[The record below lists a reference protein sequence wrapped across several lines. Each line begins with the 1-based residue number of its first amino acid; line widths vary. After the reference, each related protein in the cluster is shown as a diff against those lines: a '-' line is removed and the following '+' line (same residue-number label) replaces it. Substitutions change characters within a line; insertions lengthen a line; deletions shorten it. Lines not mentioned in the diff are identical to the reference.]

1 MARRIYNID
10 FMGVRQIAFWISGVL
25 MVGSLVL
32 LAVFGLNYG
41 LEFTG
46 GTLVEMSFA
55 QPTDPDKVRDVLEKA
70 GFKNSVVQNAGTP
83 RDVVVRTPPVAG
95 HETQKLGNEI
105 GDTLGKNFD
114 GAKVNRIEFV
124 GPVVG
129 GELRDSAGIGLLL
142 SLLSI
147 GIYVM
152 FRYTAK
158 FAIGALVALIHDPV
172 ITLGAFAAFRWTFD
186 LPSLA
191 AVLAIIGYSIND
203 TVVIFDRIRENFRT
217 VRKAT
222 PIETINLSLN
232 QTLDRS
238 IGTHFMTMLMVIA
251 LLFLGGEV
259 VRGFSLALFIG
270 VIVGA
275 YSSIYIAANIVVLL
289 GIKREEFLLP
299 EKERDTAP

>member
-1 MARRIYNID
+1 MARRVYNID
-10 FMGVRQIAFWISGVL
+10 FMGVRKIAFWISGVL
-25 MVGSLVL
+25 IVGSFAL
-32 LAVFGLNYG
+32 LGWKGLNYG

-55 QPTDPDKVRDVLEKA
+55 EPTDPDKVREVLEQA
-70 GFKNSVVQNAGTP
+70 GFANSVVQNAGTP
-83 RDVVVRTPPVAG
+83 RDVVVRTPPVVG
-95 HETQKLGNEI
+95 HEMQKLGNEI
-105 GDTLGKNFD
+105 GDTLGKHFD
-114 GAKVNRIEFV
+114 GSKVNRIEFV

-142 SLLSI
+142 SLVSI
-147 GIYVM
+147 GVYVM

-158 FAIGALVALIHDPV
+158 FAIGALVALVHDPV
-172 ITLGAFAAFRWTFD
+172 ITLGAFALFRWTFD

-222 PIETINLSLN
+222 PVETINLSLN

-238 IGTHFMTMLMVIA
+238 IGTHFMTMLMVVA
-251 LLFLGGEV
+251 LLFVGGEV

>member
-1 MARRIYNID
+1 MARRVYNID
-10 FMGVRQIAFWISGVL
+10 FMGVRRGAFVLSGVL
-25 MVGSLVL
+25 MIVSIVL

-46 GTLVEMSFA
+46 GTLVEMSFSE
-55 QPTDPDKVRDVLEKA
+55 PTDPDKVRDILEKEGYA
-70 GFKNSVVQNAGTP
+70 NSVVQNAGTP
-83 RDVVVRTPPVAG
+83 RDLVVRTPPVVG
-95 HETQKLGNEI
+95 HEMQKLGNEI
-105 GDTLGKNFD
+105 GATLGRHFD
-114 GAKVNRIEFV
+114 GSKINRIEFV

-129 GELRDSAGIGLLL
+129 GELRDSAGLGLLL
-142 SLLSI
+142 SLAVV

-158 FAIGALVALIHDPV
+158 FAIGALVALVHDPI

-238 IGTHFMTMLMVIA
+238 IGTHFMTMLMVLA
-251 LLFLGGEV
+251 LLFVGGEI

-289 GIKREEFLLP
+289 GITREEFLLP